1 VARQWLAF
9 VLPFLLAQVV
19 EAIGIVSTQF
29 FGAINI
35 FVVVTR
41 YHNDVLFDLPIDR
54 WRRLFPFFLG
64 RELRVFVATKRMR
77 VSLRKATSRGE
88 MFNCYVCSICCF

>member
-19 EAIGIVSTQF
+19 EAIGIISTQF

-54 WRRLFPFFLG
+54 
-64 RELRVFVATKRMR
+64 
-77 VSLRKATSRGE
+77 
-88 MFNCYVCSICCF
+88 